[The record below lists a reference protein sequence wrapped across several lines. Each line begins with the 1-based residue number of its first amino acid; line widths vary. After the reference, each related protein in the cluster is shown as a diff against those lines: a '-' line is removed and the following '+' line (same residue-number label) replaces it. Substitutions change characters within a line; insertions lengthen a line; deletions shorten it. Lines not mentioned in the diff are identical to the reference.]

1 MDVSLRKLE
10 RNDAYIS
17 YKWRNDPEVFK
28 YTGTVYDHEI
38 TLETE
43 LQWIERVIKNDD
55 EYRCAIIADYCY
67 VGNIYLT
74 NIILGQSA
82 EYHIFIGDKS
92 YWGKGVAKKAS
103 IEIMRYGFEHLNL
116 KKIVLEVR
124 PQNNPA
130 VRLYEKLGFTMKGE
144 KTNFIIM
151 EIVKEKYKEL
161 YGYDRS

>member
-43 LQWIERVIKNDD
+43 LHWIERVIKNDD
-55 EYRCAIIADYCY
+55 EYRCAIIADNCY

-74 NIILGQSA
+74 NIDDEKA

-103 IEIMRYGFEHLNL
+103 IEIIRYGFENLNL

-124 PQNNPA
+124 QQNKNA
-130 VRLYEKLGFTMKGE
+130 IRLYEKLGFTKLGE
-144 KTNFIIM
+144 NSNFITM
-151 EIVKEKYKEL
+151 EIVKETIWIK
-161 YGYDRS
+161 

>member
-1 MDVSLRKLE
+1 MDIFLRRLE
-10 RNDAYIS
+10 RNDAYVS

-28 YTGTVYDHEI
+28 YTGMVYDHEI

-43 LQWIERVIKNDD
+43 LQWIERVIKNNN
-55 EYRCAIIADYCY
+55 EYRCAIIADNSY

-74 NIILGQSA
+74 NIDDEKA

-124 PQNNPA
+124 PQNNSA
-130 VRLYEKLGFTMKGE
+130 IRLYEKLGFVVVEE
-144 KTNFIIM
+144 KSNFITM
-151 EIVKEKYKEL
+151 EIVKDKYNEL
-161 YGYDRS
+161 YG

>member
-1 MDVSLRKLE
+1 MDVFLRRLE
-10 RNDAYIS
+10 RNDAYVS

-43 LQWIERVIKNDD
+43 LHWIERVIKNDD
-55 EYRCAIIADYCY
+55 EYRCAIIADNCY

-74 NIILGQSA
+74 NIDDEKA

-103 IEIMRYGFEHLNL
+103 IEIIHYGFENLNL
-116 KKIVLEVR
+116 KKIVLEVHL
-124 PQNNPA
+124 QNNTA
-130 VRLYEKLGFTMKGE
+130 IHLYEKLGFTRLGE
-144 KTNFIIM
+144 NSNFITM
-151 EIVKEKYKEL
+151 EIVKDKYNEL
-161 YGYDRS
+161 YG

>member
-1 MDVSLRKLE
+1 MDVFLRRLE
-10 RNDAYIS
+10 RNDAYVS

-43 LQWIERVIKNDD
+43 LHWIERVIKNDD
-55 EYRCAIIADYCY
+55 EYRCAIIADNCY

-74 NIILGQSA
+74 NIDDEKA

-103 IEIMRYGFEHLNL
+103 IEIIHYGFENLNL
-116 KKIVLEVR
+116 KKIVLEVHL
-124 PQNNPA
+124 QNNTA
-130 VRLYEKLGFTMKGE
+130 IHLYEKLGFTRLGE
-144 KTNFIIM
+144 NSNFITM
-151 EIVKEKYKEL
+151 EIVKNKYNEL
-161 YGYDRS
+161 YG

>member
-1 MDVSLRKLE
+1 MNVFLRRLE
-10 RNDAYIS
+10 RNDAYVS

-43 LQWIERVIKNDD
+43 LHWIERVIKNDN
-55 EYRCAIIADYCY
+55 EYRCAIIADNCY

-74 NIILGQSA
+74 NIDDEKA

-103 IEIMRYGFEHLNL
+103 IEIIRHGFENLNL
-116 KKIVLEVR
+116 KKVLLEVR
-124 PQNNPA
+124 PQNSTA
-130 VRLYEKLGFTMKGE
+130 IRLYETLGFTMIGE
-144 KTNFIIM
+144 SSNVINM
-151 EIVKEKYKEL
+151 EIVLDKYKEL
-161 YGYDRS
+161 YGCNS

>member
-1 MDVSLRKLE
+1 MDVFLRRLE
-10 RNDAYIS
+10 RDDAYVS
-17 YKWRNDPEVFK
+17 YKWRNDPDVFK

-43 LQWIERVIKNDD
+43 LQWIESVIKNND
-55 EYRCAIIADYCY
+55 EYRCAIIADSCY

-74 NIILGQSA
+74 NIDDEKA

-103 IEIMRYGFEHLNL
+103 VEIIRYGFDYLNI

-124 PQNNPA
+124 PQNNSA
-130 VRLYEKLGFTMKGE
+130 IRLYEKLGFAMVE
-144 KTNFIIM
+144 ENSNFVTM
-151 EIVKEKYKEL
+151 EIDRAKYQEL
-161 YGYDRS
+161 YG

>member
-1 MDVSLRKLE
+1 MDVFLRRLE
-10 RNDAYIS
+10 KNDAYVS

-43 LQWIERVIKNDD
+43 LHWIERVIKNDD
-55 EYRCAIIADYCY
+55 EYRCAIIADNCY

-74 NIILGQSA
+74 NIDDEKA

-103 IEIMRYGFEHLNL
+103 IEIIRYGFENLNL
-116 KKIVLEVR
+116 KKIVLEVHL
-124 PQNNPA
+124 QNNTA
-130 VRLYEKLGFTMKGE
+130 IHLYEKLGFTRLGE
-144 KTNFIIM
+144 NSNFITM
-151 EIVKEKYKEL
+151 EIVKDKYNEL
-161 YGYDRS
+161 YG

>member
-1 MDVSLRKLE
+1 MNVFLRRLE
-10 RNDAYIS
+10 RNDAYVS

-43 LQWIERVIKNDD
+43 LHWIERVIKNDN
-55 EYRCAIIADYCY
+55 EYRCAIIADNCY

-74 NIILGQSA
+74 NIDDEKA

-103 IEIMRYGFEHLNL
+103 IEIIRHGFENLNL
-116 KKIVLEVR
+116 KKVLLEVR
-124 PQNNPA
+124 PQNSTA
-130 VRLYEKLGFTMKGE
+130 IRLYETLGFTMIGE
-144 KTNFIIM
+144 SSNVINM
-151 EIVKEKYKEL
+151 EIVSDKYKEL
-161 YGYDRS
+161 YGCNS

>member
-10 RNDAYIS
+10 RNDAYVS

-43 LQWIERVIKNDD
+43 LHWIERVIKNDD
-55 EYRCAIIADYCY
+55 EYRCAIIADNCY

-74 NIILGQSA
+74 NIDDEKA
-82 EYHIFIGDKS
+82 EYHIFIGEKS

-103 IEIMRYGFEHLNL
+103 IEIIRYGFEYLNL
-116 KKIVLEVR
+116 KKIVLEVHL
-124 PQNNPA
+124 QNNTA
-130 VRLYEKLGFTMKGE
+130 IHLYEKLGFTRLRRDS
-144 KTNFIIM
+144 NFITM
-151 EIVKEKYKEL
+151 EIVKDKYNEL
-161 YGYDRS
+161 YG

>member
-1 MDVSLRKLE
+1 MDVFLRRLE
-10 RNDAYIS
+10 RNDAYVS
-17 YKWRNDPEVFK
+17 YKWRNDSEVFK

-55 EYRCAIIADYCY
+55 EYRCAIVADGCY

-74 NIILGQSA
+74 NIIQDQSA

-103 IEIMRYGFEHLNL
+103 IEIIRYGFEHLNL
-116 KKIVLEVR
+116 KKIVLEVHQ
-124 PQNNPA
+124 QNKNA
-130 VRLYEKLGFTMKGE
+130 IQLYEKLGFTRLRE
-144 KTNFIIM
+144 NSNFIKM
-151 EIVKEKYKEL
+151 EIVTDKYKEL
-161 YGYDRS
+161 YGYNR

>member
-43 LQWIERVIKNDD
+43 LQWIERVIENDD
-55 EYRCAIIADYCY
+55 EHRCAIIVDNCY

-74 NIILGQSA
+74 NIIKDFSA

-103 IEIMRYGFEHLNL
+103 IEILCYGFEYLNL

-124 PQNNPA
+124 PQNSTA
-130 VRLYEKLGFTMKGE
+130 ILLYENLGFTIVE
-144 KTNFIIM
+144 DISNFIIM
-151 EIVKEKYKEL
+151 EIKKERYKEL
-161 YGYDRS
+161 YG

>member
-1 MDVSLRKLE
+1 MDVFLRRLE
-10 RNDAYIS
+10 KNDAYVS

-43 LQWIERVIKNDD
+43 LHWIERVIKNDD
-55 EYRCAIIADYCY
+55 EYRCAIIADNCY

-74 NIILGQSA
+74 NIDDEKA

-103 IEIMRYGFEHLNL
+103 IEIIRYGFENLNL
-116 KKIVLEVR
+116 KKIVLEVHQ
-124 PQNNPA
+124 QNKNA
-130 VRLYEKLGFTMKGE
+130 IHLYEKLGFTRIGE
-144 KTNFIIM
+144 HSNFIKM
-151 EIVKEKYKEL
+151 EIVTDKYKEL
-161 YGYDRS
+161 YGYNR

>member
-1 MDVSLRKLE
+1 MDVFLRRLE
-10 RNDAYIS
+10 RKDAYTS
-17 YKWRNDPEVFK
+17 YKWRNDPDVFK
-28 YTGTVYDHEI
+28 YTGTIYDHKI

-55 EYRCAIIADYCY
+55 EYRCAIIADNCY

-74 NIILGQSA
+74 NIDDEKA

-103 IEIMRYGFEHLNL
+103 VEIIRYGFDHLNL

-124 PQNNPA
+124 SQNNPA
-130 VRLYEKLGFTMKGE
+130 IRLYEKLGFAIVEE
-144 KTNFIIM
+144 KSNFTAM
-151 EIVKEKYKEL
+151 EIGRAKYKEL
-161 YGYDRS
+161 YG

>member
-1 MDVSLRKLE
+1 MDVFLRRLE
-10 RNDAYIS
+10 RKDAYTS
-17 YKWRNDPEVFK
+17 YKWRNDPDVFK
-28 YTGTVYDHEI
+28 YTGTIYDHTI

-55 EYRCAIIADYCY
+55 EYRCAIIANNCY

-74 NIILGQSA
+74 NIIQDQSA

-124 PQNNPA
+124 PQNNSA
-130 VRLYEKLGFTMKGE
+130 IRLYEKLGFTMIGMNS
-144 KTNFIIM
+144 NFIAM
-151 EIVKEKYKEL
+151 EIGSAKYKEL
-161 YGYDRS
+161 YG

>member
-43 LQWIERVIKNDD
+43 LQWIERVIENDD
-55 EYRCAIIADYCY
+55 EYRCAIIVDNCY

-74 NIILGQSA
+74 NIIKDFSA

-103 IEIMRYGFEHLNL
+103 IEIIRYGFESLNL
-116 KKIVLEVR
+116 KKIVLGVH
-124 PQNNPA
+124 PQNSTA
-130 VRLYEKLGFTMKGE
+130 IHLYEKLGFTRLGE
-144 KTNFIIM
+144 NSNFITM
-151 EIVKEKYKEL
+151 EIVTDKYKDL
-161 YGYDRS
+161 YGYNR